1 VSGSREPRG
10 AGAEGE
16 EKMDGN
22 DARRMFWGFALIIV
36 GAFLL
41 VERFGGLPDWLG
53 DYAWWGGLV
62 VLFGLVTLGTAR
74 RAESVGTGVTLTLL
88 GAWFLVV
95 TNHVL
100 GFRWYNSWP
109 LALVAAGAGT
119 VAHAIAA
126 HWLPDTKRVRRRHR
140 RNDEPQEES
149 HA

>member
-1 VSGSREPRG
+1 
-10 AGAEGE
+10 
-16 EKMDGN
+16 MDGN
-22 DARRMFWGFALIIV
+22 DGRRMFWGFALIIV

-41 VERFGGLPDWLG
+41 IERFGGMPYWFG

-62 VLFGLVTLGTAR
+62 VLLGLVALGTAR
-74 RAESVGTGVTLTLL
+74 RAGSVGTGVTLTLL
-88 GAWFLVV
+88 GVWVLLV

-100 GFRWYNSWP
+100 GFGWYNSWP

-126 HWLPDTKRVRRRHR
+126 HWLPDTKRPRRRR
-140 RNDEPQEES
+140 RWRDGVDDSVEDKG